1 MTDAVVNKARGDAGV
16 KRLRAVVATW
26 HTMSVARSAK
36 VRCVCVYVY
45 VYVCVCMCVCVF
57 SAQARPGRDCIPRKW
72 EFQQR
77 RGDGALRSDC
87 QHARPLQGPVP
98 NEQAEPGGC
107 FGAKKA
113 ADFGTEQR
121 RARTNSREI

>member
-36 VRCVCVYVY
+36 SKV
-45 VYVCVCMCVCVF
+45 CVCVF

-87 QHARPLQGPVP
+87 QHARPLEGPVP
-98 NEQAEPGGC
+98 SEQAEPGGC